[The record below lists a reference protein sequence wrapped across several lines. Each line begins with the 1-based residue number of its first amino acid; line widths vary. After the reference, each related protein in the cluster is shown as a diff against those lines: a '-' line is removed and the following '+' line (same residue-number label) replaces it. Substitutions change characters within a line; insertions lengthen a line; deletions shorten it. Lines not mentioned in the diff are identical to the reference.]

1 MSSYNYSYNVLINR
15 LEVFAAGHF
24 MIRRFTHGQIDLADQ
39 LQDDQYPFMHV
50 VPEQIRPVDGG
61 MQFDFLI
68 MFADIPR
75 DKEYKAEYQ
84 REVISDCVRLG
95 QDLVAEVKNGLQLF
109 GFDVQLTNNPTFEPF
124 MEEQKNTV
132 TGVTFT
138 LSLEVPW
145 DWSACDIPAIWTTQG
160 ASSGGTANPYGITLR
175 TNGVNNQVQ
184 NILDLVA
191 GSNIT
196 ITDNGDGSVT
206 FDAQGDNIAHY
217 VSTEWNANHTTAAG
231 NPYVIGDRVWY
242 NGGIYQCIAN
252 NDAINPSNPSYW
264 TLLSVGYRLRQN
276 PVDWNATSGDY
287 QILNKP
293 TIPVLPGNIVEDVT
307 ASAPILSSGGTT
319 PDISIPA
326 ANLFQDGYLTSA
338 DFTAFYN
345 KFDVPTGA
353 GSDYLDGTGTP
364 VPFPSI
370 PPAQVNSDWNAV
382 SGLAQILNKPSLA
395 TVATS
400 GDYNDLSNLPTI
412 PAAQIQSDWNQ
423 SNVSALDYIKNKPT
437 IPGAQGLQDVITQ
450 NPVLTTNNNI
460 TFGANNLVFQG
471 AQGNIINSLS
481 FYPGSADFGAATVIP
496 SPYSN
501 ITSRVYFDGLRGYF
515 EASDFNTQ
523 NYVAIRVDAGNNQLQ
538 IVTPNVQLS
547 NATNGQVL
555 TLVNQTTGA
564 VEFQTPVTGG
574 GTVKSVGLTMPS
586 AFSVTGSPVTIAGTF
601 AVTGAGTNLQYMRGD
616 GTLATFPTIPAAQVN
631 SDWNAVSGLAQ
642 ILNKPTIPA
651 AQIQSDW
658 NQANTSA
665 LDYIKNKPTVGAGS
679 VISVGT
685 AGLISGGTIT
695 TSGTITTAMNTNKLV
710 GRYTAGSGVMEE
722 ITVGSGLTLTGA
734 GVLNNTATPTPTGY
748 YGAFQDTTSQ
758 TAAIINTAYA
768 VKFNTTDLSN
778 GVTIVND
785 GSSNPTRVTLANTGI
800 YNIQFS
806 LQMEK
811 TGGSGNMIADIWI
824 RKNGVDVPSTTGKM
838 VLTGSANAS
847 PVVAAWNYVL
857 DLVAGDYVQLMWATS
872 NTNVEIVAAS
882 ATTPH
887 PSIPSSILT
896 VTQQAGILAGTGI
909 TAINSLTGAAQTI
922 GVGTSGTDFAVS
934 SSGTAHTL
942 NLPTASASNRG
953 ALSSAD
959 WSTFNG
965 KQAALASGTTIKTV
979 NSTSLLGS
987 GDVAVQA
994 TLVSGTNIKTVNST
1008 SLLGSGDVAVQATL
1022 VSGTNIKTIN
1032 STSLLGSG
1040 NIPIATTDSMVFA
1053 SAPNSGHTNIGG
1065 TTGYWAITGSGAIR
1079 TTENAAVVIIPYAGT
1094 LKNFYVRMGA
1104 SAASSGS
1111 IVMTVR
1117 KNGVDTALTLTFVQA
1132 DGANITKSDTTNSVA
1147 VSAGDRITIGG
1158 TNNGTSQAGTVVST
1172 ILCLER

>member
-217 VSTEWNANHTTAAG
+217 VSTEWNANHTTATG

-382 SGLAQILNKPSLA
+382 SGLAQILNKPTIPAAQVNSDWNSISGLSRILNKPTLA

-400 GDYNDLSNLPTI
+400 GNYNDLSNLPTI

-423 SNVSALDYIKNKPT
+423 VNMSALDFIKNKPT
-437 IPGAQGLQDVITQ
+437 IT
-450 NPVLTTNNNI
+450 
-460 TFGANNLVFQG
+460 
-471 AQGNIINSLS
+471 
-481 FYPGSADFGAATVIP
+481 
-496 SPYSN
+496 
-501 ITSRVYFDGLRGYF
+501 
-515 EASDFNTQ
+515 
-523 NYVAIRVDAGNNQLQ
+523 
-538 IVTPNVQLS
+538 
-547 NATNGQVL
+547 
-555 TLVNQTTGA
+555 
-564 VEFQTPVTGG
+564 TPVNADWN
-574 GTVKSVGLTMPS
+574 SVIGLS
-586 AFSVTGSPVTIAGTF
+586 QIL
-601 AVTGAGTNLQYMRGD
+601 NK
-616 GTLATFPTIPAAQVN
+616 PTIPAAQVN

-658 NQANTSA
+658 NQTNTSA
-665 LDYIKNKPTVGAGS
+665 LDYIKNKPSMGAGS

-685 AGLISGGTIT
+685 TGLISGGPIT

-710 GRYTAGSGVMEE
+710 GRYTAGSGIMQE
-722 ITVGSGLTLTGA
+722 ISVGSGLTLTGA

-758 TAAIINTAYA
+758 IAASINTAYA

-778 GVTIVND
+778 GVTVVND

-824 RKNGVDVPSTTGKM
+824 RKNGVDVPSTTGKI

-847 PVVAAWNYVL
+847 PVIAAWNYVL
-857 DLVAGDYVQLMWATS
+857 DLAAGDYIELMWATS
-872 NTNVEIVAAS
+872 NTNVAIIAAS
-882 ATTPH
+882 ATAPH

-896 VTQQAGILAGTGI
+896 VTQQAGIMAGTGI

-953 ALSSAD
+953 ALSSID

-965 KQAALASGTTIKTV
+965 KQAALVSGTTIKTV

-1040 NIPIATTDSMVFA
+1040 NIAIATTDSTIFSGNPNA
-1053 SAPNSGHTNIGG
+1053 TQGQNSTAYWCISGSLAPS
-1065 TTGYWAITGSGAIR
+1065 S
-1079 TTENAAVVIIPYAGT
+1079 TENFRNIVMPVAGT
-1094 LKNFYVRMGA
+1094 LKNLYIRNGTTQ
-1104 SAASSGS
+1104 SGTGS
-1111 IVMTVR
+1111 IVFTLR
-1117 KNGVDTALTLTFVQA
+1117 KNGVDTAITVTFTNS
-1132 DGANITKSDTTNSVA
+1132 DGASATKSDTTNTVSVA
-1147 VSAGDRITIGG
+1147 AGDLICLKAV
-1158 TNNGTSQAGTVVST
+1158 NNAPASASGNIVSFS
-1172 ILCLER
+1172 ILLER

>member
-39 LQDDQYPFMHV
+39 LQNDQYPFMHV

-160 ASSGGTANPYGITLR
+160 ASSGGSANPYGITLR

-184 NILDLVA
+184 NILDLVQ

-206 FDAQGDNIAHY
+206 IDATGGNTTDY
-217 VSTEWNANHTTAAG
+217 VSTEWNANHTTAQG
-231 NPYVIGDRVWY
+231 NPYQVGDRVWY
-242 NGGIYQCIAN
+242 NGSVYVCIAN

-264 TLLSVGYRLRQN
+264 TLLAVGGRLRQT

-293 TIPVLPGNIVEDVT
+293 TIPVLPGNIIEDVT

-345 KFDVPTGA
+345 KFDAPTGA
-353 GSDYLDGTGTP
+353 SSDYLDGTGTP
-364 VPFPSI
+364 TPFPSI
-370 PPAQVNSDWNAV
+370 PPAQVNSDWNSS
-382 SGLAQILNKPSLA
+382 SGLSQILNKPSIPSVL
-395 TVATS
+395 
-400 GDYNDLSNLPTI
+400 NDLTDVDTTGQSYQKVLYYDGTQWI
-412 PAAQIQSDWNQ
+412 PYLLAKVAYSGSYADLKNPPAIPKTLTDLIGSGVNVGDIIQWN
-423 SNVSALDYIKNKPT
+423 
-437 IPGAQGLQDVITQ
+437 
-450 NPVLTTNNNI
+450 
-460 TFGANNLVFQG
+460 
-471 AQGNIINSLS
+471 
-481 FYPGSADFGAATVIP
+481 GSAWVIATP
-496 SPYSN
+496 SWS
-501 ITSRVYFDGLRGYF
+501 L
-515 EASDFNTQ
+515 EKLSDVN
-523 NYVAIRVDAGNNQLQ
+523 VAG
-538 IVTPNVQLS
+538 VTD
-547 NATNGQVL
+547 GQVL
-555 TLVNQTTGA
+555 TWDNVNGEWIPTTPSFTQVNADWNATSGA
-564 VEFQTPVTGG
+564 AEILN
-574 GTVKSVGLTMPS
+574 K
-586 AFSVTGSPVTIAGTF
+586 
-601 AVTGAGTNLQYMRGD
+601 
-616 GTLATFPTIPAAQVN
+616 PTIPAAQVN
-631 SDWNAVSGLAQ
+631 SDWNASSGLAQ

-658 NQANTSA
+658 NQSNISA
-665 LDYIKNKPTVGAGS
+665 LDYIKNKPSIGAGS
-679 VISVGT
+679 VTSVGT
-685 AGLISGGTIT
+685 AGLISGGPIT
-695 TSGTITTAMNTNKLV
+695 TSGTITTSMNTSKLV
-710 GRYTAGSGVMEE
+710 GRYTAGSGIMEE
-722 ITVGSGLTLTGA
+722 ISVGSGLTLTGA

-748 YGAFQDTTSQ
+748 YGAWQDNNTQ
-758 TAAIINTAYA
+758 TAVASNIGYA
-768 VKFNTTDLSN
+768 MIFSTVDLSN
-778 GVTIVND
+778 GVTVVTN
-785 GSSNPTRVTLANTGI
+785 GTNLTRITFANTGI
-800 YNIQFS
+800 YNLQFS
-806 LQMEK
+806 SQFQNTNNALEDV
-811 TGGSGNMIADIWI
+811 SIWL
-824 RKNGVDVPSTTGKM
+824 RKNGADVAGSSGFISVPQRKNPSEYGHVVVSWNYLLSVVAGEYYELVWSTTNHTTVTMQYYAAGSPPPST
-838 VLTGSANAS
+838 AS
-847 PVVAAWNYVL
+847 V
-857 DLVAGDYVQLMWATS
+857 
-872 NTNVEIVAAS
+872 
-882 ATTPH
+882 
-887 PSIPSSILT
+887 ILT
-896 VTQQAGILAGTGI
+896 VTQQAGIMAGTGI

-965 KQAALASGTTIKTV
+965 KQAALVSGSTIKTI

-987 GDVAVQA
+987 GDVVVQP

-1040 NIPIATTDSMVFA
+1040 NIAIATTDSTVF
-1053 SAPNSGHTNIGG
+1053 SGNPNATQGQNSTA
-1065 TTGYWAITGSGAIR
+1065 YWAISGSLAPSS
-1079 TTENAAVVIIPYAGT
+1079 TENFRNIVMPVAGT
-1094 LKNFYVRMGA
+1094 LKNLYIRNGTTQ
-1104 SAASSGS
+1104 SGTGS
-1111 IVMTVR
+1111 IVFTLR
-1117 KNGVDTALTLTFVQA
+1117 KNGVDTAITVTFTNS
-1132 DGANITKSDTTNSVA
+1132 DGATATKSDTTNTVSVA
-1147 VSAGDRITIGG
+1147 AGDLICLKAV
-1158 TNNGTSQAGTVVST
+1158 NNAPGSASGNIVSFS
-1172 ILCLER
+1172 ILLER